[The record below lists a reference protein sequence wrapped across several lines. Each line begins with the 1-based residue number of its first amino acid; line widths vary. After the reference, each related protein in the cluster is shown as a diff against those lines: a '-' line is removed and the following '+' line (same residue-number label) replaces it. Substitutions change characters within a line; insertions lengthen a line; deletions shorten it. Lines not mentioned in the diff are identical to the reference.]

1 MRFGIVTPIV
11 TLAPRT
17 HAAWEENAGAE
28 ELREIAIAADQL
40 GFHHL
45 TCSEHV
51 AIPAAAAPTRGGR
64 YYDPAATLG
73 FFAALTRRIRLLSHV
88 VVLPYHHPLT
98 LAKRF
103 GTLDRLSGG
112 RAILGVGVGSLEPE
126 FELLGIDFAGR
137 GARYEDALR
146 ALRVA
151 LGQRSPEYA
160 GSHYTFRDFI
170 VDPAAVQERLPIW
183 LGGRSARSLRRALRF
198 ADGWDPFGLE
208 AARLGELLR
217 QARAWPE
224 WRRDRPLEVVLSPET
239 PLTISGRG
247 SLGRAREC
255 VETYRRIGAT
265 TLNLRFHQ
273 RTLAEYLEALSLFA
287 AELMPGRQ
295 E

>member
-1 MRFGIVTPIV
+1 V

-51 AIPAAAAPTRGGR
+51 AIPAAAAPIRGER

-126 FELLGIDFAGR
+126 FDLLGIDFAGR

-170 VDPAAVQERLPIW
+170 VDPAAVQEHLPIW

-198 ADGWDPFGLE
+198 ADGWDPFGLG
-208 AARLGELLR
+208 AAPLGELLR
-217 QARAWPE
+217 QARDWPE
-224 WRRDRPLEVVLSPET
+224 WQRDRPLEVVLSPET

-247 SLGRAREC
+247 SLGQAREC

-273 RTLAEYLEALSLFA
+273 RTLAEYLDALSLFA
-287 AELMPGRQ
+287 AELMPGLQ
-295 E
+295 ERDLD

>member
-51 AIPAAAAPTRGGR
+51 AIPAAAAPIRGGR

-103 GTLDRLSGG
+103 GTLDQLSGG
-112 RAILGVGVGSLEPE
+112 RAILGVGIGSLEPE

-170 VDPAAVQERLPIW
+170 VDPAAVQEHLPIW

-217 QARAWPE
+217 QARDWPE

-247 SLGRAREC
+247 SLGRVREC
-255 VETYRRIGAT
+255 VETYRQIGAT

-273 RTLAEYLEALSLFA
+273 RTLAEYLDALSLFA
-287 AELMPGRQ
+287 AELMPSRQ